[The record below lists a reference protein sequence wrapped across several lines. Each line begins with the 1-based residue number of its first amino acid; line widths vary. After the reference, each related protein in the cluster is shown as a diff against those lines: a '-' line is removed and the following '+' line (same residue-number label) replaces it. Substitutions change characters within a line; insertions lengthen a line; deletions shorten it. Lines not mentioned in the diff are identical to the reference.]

1 MIPVDERER
10 IRRAYYVEQKSKRQI
25 AREMGHSRATVD
37 KAVEEAEMP
46 KYQLT
51 APRSAPMLGP
61 VKAQIDQWLA
71 DNETLPRKQRYTSH
85 VIFTKL
91 QADGFTGGESTVR
104 GYIGRVRQAR
114 RRPLVI
120 SRLNLIPVATPRSIG
135 ARPKWSGRGTD
146 HGAVVCHAVVLFA
159 PTVCD
164 GLSFPETRIVL

>member
-10 IRRAYYVEQKSKRQI
+10 IGRADVCLTEIEKRQI
-25 AREMGHSRATVD
+25 ARIIGYSRATVD
-37 KAVEEAEMP
+37 KAVASAEMP
-46 KYQLT
+46 KYQFT

-91 QADGFTGGESTVR
+91 QADGFTGGESTAR

-114 RRPLVI
+114 RRPLVY
-120 SRLNLIPVATPRSIG
+120 LPA
-135 ARPKWSGRGTD
+135 
-146 HGAVVCHAVVLFA
+146 
-159 PTVCD
+159 
-164 GLSFPETRIVL
+164 